1 MGRPLQIVG
10 LFSNSPDD
18 HSRQRVFLGSREVGH
33 SGDGPDR
40 ALLRRGHCL
49 DTQSESLA
57 VRLAGRG
64 VDEAAEGIKTVF
76 FNVIFIDGRT
86 ASDEQTYVG
95 PGIS

>member
-1 MGRPLQIVG
+1 M
-10 LFSNSPDD
+10 
-18 HSRQRVFLGSREVGH
+18 GH

-49 DTQSESLA
+49 DAQSESLA

-76 FNVIFIDGRT
+76 FNVIFSDGRT
-86 ASDEQTYVG
+86 AMNKLMY
-95 PGIS
+95 